1 MKKYIYVVIIKITEY
16 IRVLKHFLNP
26 DTNFPADYLFE

>member
-26 DTNFPADYLFE
+26 DTNFAGDYLFE